1 MSVGNSTVFLN
12 SSKCFIYSIE
22 IDVEFVKHL
31 KQCEQECP
39 KFNLKYSIGNVCNCP
54 LKDIF
59 SSDEKHNS
67 VFKLSYTYLPY
78 YTKIEGSF
86 LWCKP
91 EYKVTRYENKFIAV
105 DVNLDLEEINHLLRI
120 LIPPILND
128 KIDSVIPIAEIK
140 NNANCL
146 NRKTIY
152 LK

>member
-22 IDVEFVKHL
+22 RDFEYVKHL
-31 KQCEQECP
+31 KQCEQEFP
-39 KFNLKYSIGNVCNCP
+39 QYNIKYSIGNVSNCP

-59 SSDEKHNS
+59 STDENHNS
-67 VFKLSYTYLPY
+67 VFYLSYAYIPY

-91 EYKVTRYENKFIAV
+91 EYKATRYKSNFIAV
-105 DVNLDLEEINHLLRI
+105 DVNLDIENINHLLRV
-120 LIPPILND
+120 LIPPILKD
-128 KIDSVIPIAEIK
+128 KIDSVIPFAEIK